1 MAHPLVVLSD
11 TRSITSTSTVVVDY
25 GTGGPFLCR
34 SGLWVGVET
43 LFTRTVLLSYEH
55 EPEDLYVGWALNGS
69 IVSSPGFPPTIFP
82 PGAAAPGAPD
92 VLYMTPV
99 NDLYHRI
106 SFTSTAGMDEECVY
120 AQVLY
125 STFQDIA
132 QGKPVHYGPAL
143 SVCLAGK
150 EIAWPA
156 DKLAEERECLEHW
169 RKILHRVA
177 GPKHVNPGDPV
188 EDWLARVRGDAAV
201 RMRGLARAIEAGGDE
216 SLAEAARTELRSLF
230 RRVRLDG
237 RIAGLAA
244 ARTRDASRAKRGKK

>member
-1 MAHPLVVLSD
+1 
-11 TRSITSTSTVVVDY
+11 
-25 GTGGPFLCR
+25 
-34 SGLWVGVET
+34 
-43 LFTRTVLLSYEH
+43 
-55 EPEDLYVGWALNGS
+55 
-69 IVSSPGFPPTIFP
+69 
-82 PGAAAPGAPD
+82 
-92 VLYMTPV
+92 MTPV

-106 SFTSTAGMDEECVY
+106 SLTSTAGMDEECAF

-132 QGKPVHYGPAL
+132 QGKPVKYGPAL

-177 GPKHVNPGDPV
+177 GPRHVNPGDPV
-188 EDWLARVRGDAAV
+188 EDWLARVRGNDAV
-201 RMRGLARAIEAGGDE
+201 RMKGLAHAIEAGGDE
-216 SLAEAARTELRSLF
+216 SLAEAARSELRSLF

-237 RIAGLAA
+237 RIAGLGA
-244 ARTRDASRAKRGKK
+244 ARPARETSKKKRRTK